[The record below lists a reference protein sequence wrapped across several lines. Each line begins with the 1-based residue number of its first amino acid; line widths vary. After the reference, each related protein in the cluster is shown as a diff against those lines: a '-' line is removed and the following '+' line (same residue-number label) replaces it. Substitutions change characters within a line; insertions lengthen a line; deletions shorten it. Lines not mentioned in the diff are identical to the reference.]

1 MSNLD
6 LARVADSRRQAELIS
21 RLQFSVWVGDTDQPS
36 RAHAERLHAASKNPE
51 RTVYLVC
58 NVKQH
63 TLEVVTGANARQ
75 TLTDEECSM
84 ATDSMRGLLAEGR
97 TTDALVLG
105 LEHLSSYAVD

>member
-6 LARVADSRRQAELIS
+6 LARVADSRRQAEAIS

-36 RAHAERLHAASKNPE
+36 RAHAERLHAGSRNPE
-51 RTVYLVC
+51 KTVYLVC
-58 NVKQH
+58 NVKQR

-75 TLTDEECSM
+75 TLTDQECAM
-84 ATDSMRGLLAEGR
+84 ATDSMRGLLADGQATE
-97 TTDALVLG
+97 ALVLG